1 MERTSKRIREV
12 IHATPMKRSHEV
24 PPLRVAAHLRPDA
37 AGLTELEWSRVHDF
51 DETVDIG
58 LPDNRATELAFKLKR
73 WVDHRIGAYEDEIRM
88 LRRLHR
94 TDHMEIFI
102 DEGTSPEQVGLMLED
117 YWRTRQTRHSRRML
131 VAGIAVLPALV
142 LTVLPG
148 PNVVGIPLAYLAWH
162 HWRIVKG
169 LKRMRSGKIEVE
181 VKRQGHRHVDASL
194 EPVTSTSI
202 GNEAHQVTDI

>member
-1 MERTSKRIREV
+1 
-12 IHATPMKRSHEV
+12 MKRSHEV
-24 PPLRVAAHLRPDA
+24 PPLRVAAHIEPDSTGESKLA
-37 AGLTELEWSRVHDF
+37 WSRVHNF

-58 LPDNRATELAFKLKR
+58 LPDSRATKLAFGLKR

-94 TDHMEIFI
+94 TDRLEIVI
-102 DEGTSPEQVGLMLED
+102 EEGSATPEQFGKLLDD
-117 YWRTRQTRHSRRML
+117 YWKSRHSRHSRRML
-131 VAGIAVLPALV
+131 FAGIAVLPALV

-169 LKRMRSGKIEVE
+169 LKRMRSGEIEVE
-181 VKRQGHRHVDASL
+181 VKRQTHRPGDSSRETETRASTGH
-194 EPVTSTSI
+194 ET
-202 GNEAHQVTDI
+202 HQVTDVQHS